1 MSRRSAWRVT
11 VAALAALAL
20 AGLQVA
26 LAQPRLIVNGR
37 TIEGNTTALV
47 SGVSYAPAGP
57 LASALGATAAVDTGR
72 SLVVLD
78 AGGRFLQLQIAGS
91 PEAATTVEGAM
102 RLDGTVVPGPAAVA
116 SGGDVYLPVKQVAEA
131 LGASVTFVASEGT
144 VIVVQP
150 RARLTGMRVLRS
162 PERLELSLSRPVRYS
177 VFYNEPVQT
186 LQVYFER
193 TDVEVRL
200 TPVEGERF
208 VVAAALPS
216 SGGVDARVQMR
227 EGTSYDVYQVPDGA
241 GFRLVIAFGAAG
253 ESPLAEGMRIVI
265 DPGHGGQ
272 DTGLVGE
279 AGSES
284 SLTLATAERLA
295 ASLRQRGFDV
305 VVTRDG
311 DYTVPVSARSG
322 AGIGADLF
330 ISLHAADVPP
340 GTYNAYY
347 LGDATDV
354 DSLDMAI
361 RENAAAA
368 TAGVGSDDQTD
379 RLRRELLLGL
389 VPDLEAGRSYAEA
402 LGSRLF
408 TIGDYRAG
416 QVAAAPLQ
424 VLGGA
429 AGRGVLLEFAPSDL
443 ASGELSAVLTE
454 AVADLLAQVMATD
467 GR

>member
-1 MSRRSAWRVT
+1 MFTPSRRVL
-11 VAALAALAL
+11 VAVLTTLAL
-20 AGLQVA
+20 ASMHLGS
-26 LAQPRLIVNGR
+26 AQPRLIVNGR
-37 TIEGNTTALV
+37 NIEGNTTALV
-47 SGVSYAPAGP
+47 SGTSYAPAAP
-57 LASALGATAAVDTGR
+57 LAAALGATAAIDRGR

-78 AGGRFLQLQIAGS
+78 AGGRFLQISIAPS
-91 PEAATTVEGAM
+91 AQAATTTEGAI
-102 RLDGTVVPGPAAVA
+102 RLDGTVVPGPAAVD

-131 LGASVTFVASEGT
+131 LGASVTYVATEGT

-150 RARLTGMRVLRS
+150 RARLTNMRSLSS
-162 PERLELSLSRPVRYS
+162 PERLEFSLSAPVRYS

-193 TDVEVRL
+193 TDIEVRIP
-200 TPVEGERF
+200 PVEGDRF
-208 VVAAALPS
+208 AVAAALPAG
-216 SGGVDARVQMR
+216 GGVDARVQLQDDI
-227 EGTSYDVYQVPDGA
+227 SYDVYQVSDGR
-241 GFRLVIAFGAAG
+241 GFRLVIAFGSAG
-253 ESPLAEGMRIVI
+253 ESPLAQGTRIVI

-284 SLTLATAERLA
+284 SLTLAAAERLA
-295 ASLRQRGFDV
+295 TTLRQRGFEV

-311 DYTVPVSARSG
+311 DYTVPVAARSG

-330 ISLHAADVPP
+330 LSLHAADVPQ

-347 LGDATDV
+347 LGDASDV
-354 DSLDMAI
+354 ESLNMAI

-368 TAGVGSDDQTD
+368 VSDPDAGATD

-389 VPDLEAGRSYAEA
+389 VADLEAGRSFAEG

-408 TIGDYRAG
+408 TLADYRAG
-416 QVAAAPLQ
+416 QVGSAPLQ

-429 AGRGVLLEFAPSDL
+429 AGRGVLLEFAPADLAGGELATVLAEAVSDL
-443 ASGELSAVLTE
+443 I
-454 AVADLLAQVMATD
+454 AQVLATE